1 MGYAVLLYF
10 DEQTEWHILELR
22 QTLIE
27 ASIPSLMNKMGDRP
41 HISLA
46 GFSGVEGDSLISVVQ
61 EFANGRHP
69 FSIQLS
75 AIGLFPTKENVLFLS
90 PVPTI
95 QLLTCHQEFHQ
106 RLAKSKL
113 VSSPYYAPESWVP
126 HCTVEMNIPDE
137 QLQRAIEYC
146 IKAFTPIVGQFQEMG
161 VIEYWPI
168 KPLETWR
175 FHANSENA

>member
-10 DEQTEWHILELR
+10 DKQTERRILDLR
-22 QTLIE
+22 QALIE
-27 ASIPSLMNKMGDRP
+27 AGIPSLTNKMEDRP

-46 GFSGVEGDSLISVVQ
+46 GFSEVEGDSLLSVVQ
-61 EFANGRHP
+61 EFANGRQP

-137 QLQRAIEYC
+137 RFQNAIEC
-146 IKAFTPIVGQFQEMG
+146 CHKVFTPIFGQFQEMG

-168 KPLETWR
+168 KPWETWS
-175 FHANSENA
+175 FHPNSENA